1 MADTTNKY
9 NLRYPEDGDTI
20 DAQQIEDLANDVE
33 TTFDNRTAVSATYTV
48 SLQNG
53 WVASPNNPLV
63 FERVGD
69 VVFFHGEVYN
79 PSEGANT
86 QVGVLPAAF
95 RPTFERYG
103 PFPVYSRGG
112 GVVKIAQGMIWDDGR
127 VTIAGFSPLGTTP
140 GYGLFGSYVR
150 TL

>member
-9 NLRYPEDGDTI
+9 NLRYPEDGDNI

-53 WVASPNNPLV
+53 WVANSKNPLV

-69 VVFFHGEVYN
+69 VIFFRGEVYN
-79 PSEGANT
+79 PSAGADPL
-86 QVGVLPAAF
+86 VGTIPSAF
-95 RPTFERYG
+95 RPTFERVG
-103 PFPVYSRGG
+103 PLPVYSRTTTN
-112 GVVKIAQGMIWDDGR
+112 VAQGMIWNDGR
-127 VTIAGFSPLGTTP
+127 ITISGFSAIGTTP
-140 GYGLFGSYVR
+140 GYGLYGSYVR
-150 TL
+150 AL

>member
-9 NLRYPEDGDTI
+9 NLRYPEDGDNI
-20 DAQQIEDLANDVE
+20 DAKQIEDLANDVE
-33 TTFDNRTAVSATYTV
+33 NTFDSRTTVSATHTV

-53 WVASPNNPLV
+53 WVANANNPLV

-69 VVFFHGEVYN
+69 VVFFRGEVYN
-79 PSEGANT
+79 PSAGANT
-86 QVGVLPAAF
+86 QVGVIPAAF
-95 RPTFERYG
+95 RPTYERVG
-103 PFPVYSRGG
+103 PLPLLARGNTNM
-112 GVVKIAQGMIWDDGR
+112 AQGMIWDDGR

>member
-33 TTFDNRTAVSATYTV
+33 NTFNSRTAVSATHTV

-53 WVASPNNPLV
+53 WQANANNPLV

-69 VVFFHGEVYN
+69 VVFFRGEVYN
-79 PSEGANT
+79 PSAGANT
-86 QVGVLPAAF
+86 QVGVIPAAF

-103 PFPVYSRGG
+103 PFPLYARGG
-112 GVVKIAQGMIWDDGR
+112 ETKIARGMIWDDGR
-127 VTIAGFSPLGTTP
+127 VTITDFSALGTTP
-140 GYGLFGSYVR
+140 GYGLYGSYVR
-150 TL
+150 VL